1 MTETNFIQFLDQEFK
16 ARQSRNPSYSLR
28 AFARS
33 LEVSP
38 AQLSQILSG
47 KRNLTLKTIHRI
59 SSRLSLS
66 PLEKENFLKDW
77 STQKESHEIRQK
89 RVLQD
94 DEFKIISDW
103 YHFAILSLAQI
114 KESSTNSLWI
124 AERLGISVWQAKE
137 AVQRLQR
144 MGILGPGPKL
154 EQITEPL
161 SVVSDVPSEA
171 IRGYHQKI
179 LNKAQEQLE
188 NVPVDERDYS
198 AMTFSVSKK
207 NIKRYR
213 NLIEKFQDDLTKV
226 ARPSAEDE
234 IYVISCQLFP
244 LQTYPER
251 KSK

>member
-1 MTETNFIQFLDQEFK
+1 MADTGFIQYLSEEFK
-16 ARQSRNPSYSLR
+16 ARQGRNPSYSLR

-47 KRNLTLKTIHRI
+47 KRNLTLKTIHQI

-66 PLEKENFLKDW
+66 PLEKENFLKTW
-77 STQKESHEIRQK
+77 STQKETQEVKQK
-89 RVLQD
+89 RTLLD
-94 DEFKIISDW
+94 DEFKLIADW
-103 YHFAILSLAQI
+103 YHFAILSLAQL
-114 KESSTNSLWI
+114 KDSTINSMWI

-137 AVQRLQR
+137 AVQRMQR

-154 EQITEPL
+154 EQISEPL
-161 SVVSDVPSEA
+161 SVVSDVPSDA

-179 LNKAQEQLE
+179 LAKAQEQLDL
-188 NVPVDERDYS
+188 VPVEERDYS
-198 AMTFSVSKK
+198 ALTFSVSKK

-213 NLIEKFQDDLTKV
+213 NLIEKFQDDLNKV
-226 ARPSAEDE
+226 AKATADDD
-234 IYVISCQLFP
+234 IYVFSCQLFP
-244 LQTYPER
+244 LQQSSER